1 MMLESFGRYLTSE
14 GVLWDQSFALPSII
28 DIANSLD
35 QSFIVDVRVV
45 LLTDGKVPL
54 YRLGEIFLKDRTAD
68 FDPNPHEHLIDE
80 IKAHKLLLPQY
91 LYETWGFR
99 NFHIEP
105 RFVELPFL
113 ARVGAWLFSEILP
126 KDRNLEKLRKR
137 LSDEAAQKRELDQFF
152 RVLSLAL
159 HDELC
164 LEKSV
169 ELESIGMFVPEIE
182 PEKVVFYPDKYLL
195 DCIAANFLS
204 PKNSNIEIFGGQP
217 DKLEE
222 KELNERLSQDFDTY
236 EKEFERD
243 LRTYFAVGHKK
254 AQS

>member
-14 GVLWDQSFALPSII
+14 GIFWDEGLVRPTFV
-28 DIANSLD
+28 DIASSLD

-54 YRLGEIFLKDRTAD
+54 YRLGKIFLKDRTAD
-68 FDPNPHEHLIDE
+68 FDPDPDEHLIDE
-80 IKAHKLLLPQY
+80 IKAHKLLLPKY
-91 LYETWGFR
+91 LSETWGFE
-99 NFHIEP
+99 NFHVEP
-105 RFVELPFL
+105 RFLDLPFL
-113 ARVGAWLFSEILP
+113 ARVGACLFSEILP

-152 RVLSLAL
+152 KALSLAL

-182 PEKVVFYPDKYLL
+182 QEKVVFYPDKYLL

-204 PKNSNIEIFGGQP
+204 PKNSNVQIFGSKP
-217 DKLEE
+217 DNLTKEE
-222 KELNERLSQDFDTY
+222 DAELSKDFGTY
-236 EKEFERD
+236 EKEFEKD
-243 LRTYFAVGHKK
+243 LRTYFAVGYKK
-254 AQS
+254 ARS

>member
-1 MMLESFGRYLTSE
+1 MMLESFARYLMSE
-14 GVLWDQSFALPSII
+14 GVLWDERLARPSLV

-54 YRLGEIFLKDRTAD
+54 YRFGEVFLKDRTAD
-68 FDPNPHEHLIDE
+68 FNPDERLIDE
-80 IKAHKLLLPQY
+80 IKAHELLLPEY
-91 LYETWGFR
+91 LSKTWEFG
-99 NFHIEP
+99 NFHVEP
-105 RFVELPFL
+105 RLVELPFL
-113 ARVGAWLFSEILP
+113 ARVGAWLLGEILP
-126 KDRNLEKLRKR
+126 KDRNLKGLRKR
-137 LSDEAAQKRELDQFF
+137 LSDKAGQHELAQIFNA
-152 RVLSLAL
+152 LSLAL

-182 PEKVVFYPDKYLL
+182 QEKVVFFPDKYLL
-195 DCIAANFLS
+195 DCLAANFFP
-204 PKNSNIEIFGGQP
+204 PKKSNIETFGGEP
-217 DKLEE
+217 DKLRE
-222 KELNERLSQDFDTY
+222 KELNEKLSEDLSTY

-243 LRTYFAVGHKK
+243 FRTYFTVGHKK